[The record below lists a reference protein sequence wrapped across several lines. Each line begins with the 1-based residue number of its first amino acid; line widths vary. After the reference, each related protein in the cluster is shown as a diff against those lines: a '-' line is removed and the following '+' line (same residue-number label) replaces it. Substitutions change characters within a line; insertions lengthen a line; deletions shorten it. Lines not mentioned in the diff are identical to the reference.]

1 MPNDPRLKFKKKVY
15 DMSRNPYYTYFG
27 DDSSFRPG
35 GGSGAGG
42 GGEPVIPPDPG
53 GGGEPWTPL
62 NPSIPVN
69 PPPEPTPEPDN
80 PNLNPGQ
87 IAGIAIGSIAAAAA
101 LGYAAKKA
109 ADEMERR
116 RLGRNR
122 IPSTTDGIELDNIR
136 RPTLPK
142 GISKAIKAGFTS
154 LDSSPASSQSSSRSS
169 SGTTT
174 PANRRGVPTPFEQ
187 AGFSAGID
195 LLNPRPSG
203 PVPKILPPS
212 VINPDAVASAAE
224 QLAYQTEM
232 ERVRNEMAQ
241 ARESINI
248 LNPRKQPSSS
258 TSGSSASTPE
268 RVDLETQLEYFEGI
282 IETDKSLTRD
292 EIEFYEALAKDTK
305 IKLKALE
312 KAKTAATLKE
322 AAVQLE
328 LQKTEALKAAALQAT
343 QTRVTKLKQLQ
354 EQINNETENLKFINE
369 ELAKPRTPAEVKI
382 LKQQRLAVDKKL
394 SKLVAEANKIT
405 TSAEKSVIRAGARP
419 IPRDTNVRPPTG
431 NTPTTD
437 ALNASRRS
445 VNIGENTRMLGSIQD
460 APMVEVDLDFRP
472 PQESMLERTRRM
484 FGGQRA
490 QVEPVSTT
498 ELGDLRPQ
506 RNTAVSQE
514 QVTELDAA
522 VRASEQEL
530 GTRAPSR
537 APIKLKDFLAKLG
550 LSELM
555 PILQTEG
562 FDSVHAIGN
571 YDINEANEMREA
583 LINRGVPEN
592 DINRILEE
600 AKGAPFGA
608 ETEPRQTYEDRGIIK
623 RRPEILEREAAG
635 VGIDFNAT
643 QRPAPAPAPADL
655 IDLTERPSPAPRPPP
670 EPMGEELGSLAAQN
684 HIANFNEWYNEFMT
698 KDLYAQGFVDPEI
711 PPDIAAQGEL
721 ATKKYI
727 LDEAINFVTEE
738 GRQGI
743 LEQKVVRGQ
752 RVETGRK
759 IPRAKMLQS
768 VDKFYQKAIAQEASL
783 PRPSQVE
790 RPARAPSADL
800 IDLTERPAPA
810 PAEIQTSRAARP
822 TGIRPPTP
830 PKPRPPAGS
839 APPSAPGSAPGS
851 EIQTPREGVIK
862 QQTPAERAA
871 FAEELTGRLKKMP
884 GKQKMKYNFGKTE
897 PTSRNPLDIFVSPE
911 HRNMPNTEIHPS
923 SKAFKG
929 TLTEISARV
938 PRLTPI
944 RSNLISVSSNAG
956 GMVGG
961 LAAGYFA
968 GKAMADWFAQHP
980 AKNYNEQYGQALA
993 TSFVGMA
1000 AGTLAQQ
1007 VVSAVIRAGVS
1018 YVAIGYVEG
1027 ITSGLSIGPAGIIEG
1042 LGEAA
1047 VYTLAS
1053 VTAQMETQRYLE
1065 NAGYDH
1071 AHARMGG
1078 SLAATGA
1085 ATSVNIASWIA
1096 HGGPVNPYADISVL
1110 VNEIFIL
1117 GFGIY
1122 SMITEHYAGE
1132 AQDDEEEAIR
1142 QANIEDKRRYDALVA
1157 EQQSKL
1163 DRALAINEARKN
1175 YVLALRSYDYD
1186 FDKTLATFSE
1196 EDKRLLG
1203 VYDKKGDV
1211 EAGLSF
1217 EEFRDSLQKEFD
1229 PFATSRA
1236 ESTGDAPP
1244 PAVLPRNDQLKR
1256 DTYMEYVTWYANNL
1270 MNIPQKPFDFDSEGA
1285 KLLDAE
1291 TGGSWTSTANVHAAT
1306 AVSSASYKQPLINNA
1321 QQQIMDAYHNDRKPI
1336 EQMDPEVLRYADLD
1350 SSFRERYET
1359 YIVMDSQARI
1369 LLEFN
1374 NTQHTYHDMDPEL
1387 VAIASRDP
1395 NFFGY
1400 ADEYYRVLTN
1410 QARDVG
1416 LSISEVARLN
1426 ALDANNQAIEI
1437 GKLNEAR
1444 NKLIQQQQALNQPI
1458 IDSYNAN
1465 ILREISIYGD
1475 NFEAIIRNINDQ
1487 ALLTGHNFLY
1497 ASNRADLYRQLHL
1510 EMPEIDIIEPEI
1522 DPNQPD
1528 ATFQP
1533 AKGRQIGD
1541 TILYNYRYHL
1551 TDAQNKELDEDAV
1564 KGKYLRDSEAM
1575 ERNAR
1580 RIYER
1585 DRYLFEET
1593 DAEKAAALDL
1603 TLEEYYAKFN
1613 ITPPLD
1619 EIKEWTPETSKGGVP
1634 DGRYRRADGCIETY
1648 RNNILV
1654 HTDTSQLV
1662 TNEPIKYDPTL
1673 AKQPDGLILMP
1684 DTSVREYKDGL
1695 VVRVEYNNTS
1705 GYGLTP
1711 DEINKAEAQT
1721 TPQTLFSG
1729 ERSMPDGTTRTY
1741 SNGKIIRV
1749 NFPPNV
1755 TGAMIKANDV
1765 KQLNRTEGLYYGEPT
1780 TTPVTP
1786 PITPPTE
1793 TREPTYEEL
1802 KIMYKTDY
1810 ENKQRFQPETTIEA
1824 DLREMYKTEPVPLP
1838 TPTTTPAPTP
1848 TPQTTASSLNL
1859 AVAPSAPAQ
1868 APATTSM
1875 PEDTTPGIANP

>member
-1 MPNDPRLKFKKKVY
+1 MENLRERPMP
-15 DMSRNPYYTYFG
+15 
-27 DDSSFRPG
+27 
-35 GGSGAGG
+35 A
-42 GGEPVIPPDPG
+42 
-53 GGGEPWTPL
+53 
-62 NPSIPVN
+62 
-69 PPPEPTPEPDN
+69 
-80 PNLNPGQ
+80 
-87 IAGIAIGSIAAAAA
+87 
-101 LGYAAKKA
+101 
-109 ADEMERR
+109 
-116 RLGRNR
+116 
-122 IPSTTDGIELDNIR
+122 
-136 RPTLPK
+136 
-142 GISKAIKAGFTS
+142 
-154 LDSSPASSQSSSRSS
+154 
-169 SGTTT
+169 
-174 PANRRGVPTPFEQ
+174 
-187 AGFSAGID
+187 
-195 LLNPRPSG
+195 
-203 PVPKILPPS
+203 
-212 VINPDAVASAAE
+212 
-224 QLAYQTEM
+224 
-232 ERVRNEMAQ
+232 
-241 ARESINI
+241 
-248 LNPRKQPSSS
+248 
-258 TSGSSASTPE
+258 PE
-268 RVDLETQLEYFEGI
+268 R
-282 IETDKSLTRD
+282 
-292 EIEFYEALAKDTK
+292 
-305 IKLKALE
+305 
-312 KAKTAATLKE
+312 
-322 AAVQLE
+322 
-328 LQKTEALKAAALQAT
+328 
-343 QTRVTKLKQLQ
+343 
-354 EQINNETENLKFINE
+354 
-369 ELAKPRTPAEVKI
+369 P
-382 LKQQRLAVDKKL
+382 
-394 SKLVAEANKIT
+394 
-405 TSAEKSVIRAGARP
+405 ARP
-419 IPRDTNVRPPTG
+419 
-431 NTPTTD
+431 
-437 ALNASRRS
+437 A
-445 VNIGENTRMLGSIQD
+445 
-460 APMVEVDLDFRP
+460 
-472 PQESMLERTRRM
+472 
-484 FGGQRA
+484 
-490 QVEPVSTT
+490 
-498 ELGDLRPQ
+498 
-506 RNTAVSQE
+506 
-514 QVTELDAA
+514 
-522 VRASEQEL
+522 
-530 GTRAPSR
+530 
-537 APIKLKDFLAKLG
+537 
-550 LSELM
+550 
-555 PILQTEG
+555 
-562 FDSVHAIGN
+562 
-571 YDINEANEMREA
+571 
-583 LINRGVPEN
+583 
-592 DINRILEE
+592 
-600 AKGAPFGA
+600 
-608 ETEPRQTYEDRGIIK
+608 
-623 RRPEILEREAAG
+623 
-635 VGIDFNAT
+635 
-643 QRPAPAPAPADL
+643 
-655 IDLTERPSPAPRPPP
+655 P

-684 HIANFNEWYNEFMT
+684 HIANFNEWYDSFMT

-711 PPDIAAQGEL
+711 PPDIMAQGEL
-721 ATKKYI
+721 AEKKYI
-727 LDEAINFVTEE
+727 LDEAIKFVTEE

-783 PRPSQVE
+783 PRPV
-790 RPARAPSADL
+790 PAPAPAPADL
-800 IDLTERPAPA
+800 IDLIDRPAPA
-810 PAEIQTSRAARP
+810 PAEIQTSRAARQ
-822 TGIRPPTP
+822 TGLRPPTP
-830 PKPRPPAGS
+830 PKPRAPAGS

-862 QQTPAERAA
+862 QQTPVERAQ
-871 FAEELTGRLKKMP
+871 FAEELTGRLQKIP

-897 PTSRNPLDIFVSPE
+897 PTSRNPLDIFVNPE

-944 RSNLISVSSNAG
+944 RSNLISMGSNAG

-968 GKAMADWFAQHP
+968 GKAMSDWFAKNP
-980 AKNYNEQYGQALA
+980 PKNYNEQYGQALA

-1000 AGTLAQQ
+1000 VGSLAQQ

-1018 YVAIGYVEG
+1018 YAAIGYVEG

-1047 VYTLAS
+1047 VYTLAA

-1078 SLAATGA
+1078 SLAATA
-1085 ATSVNIASWIA
+1085 AASGVNIASWIA
-1096 HGGPVNPYADISVL
+1096 HGGPINPVGDIAVL

-1132 AQDDEEEAIR
+1132 AEDDEEEAIR
-1142 QANIEDKRRYDALVA
+1142 QANLEDKRRYDALVA
-1157 EQQSKL
+1157 EQQIKI
-1163 DRALAINEARKN
+1163 DKTLAINEARKN
-1175 YVLALRSYDYD
+1175 FVLALRSNDYD

-1196 EDKRLLG
+1196 EDKKLLG

-1217 EEFRDSLQKEFD
+1217 EEFKDSLQKEFD

-1236 ESTGDAPP
+1236 ETTGDAPP
-1244 PAVLPRNDQLKR
+1244 PAVLSREDQLKR
-1256 DTYMEYVTWYANNL
+1256 DTYMAYVTWYSNNL
-1270 MNIPQKPFDFDSEGA
+1270 MNISQKPFDFDSEGA

-1350 SSFRERYET
+1350 PSFRERYET

-1374 NTQHTYHDMDPEL
+1374 NTQHTYHDMDQEL

-1395 NFFGY
+1395 NFFAY

-1444 NKLIQQQQALNQPI
+1444 NKLIQQQRELNQPI

-1533 AKGRQIGD
+1533 GKGRQIGD
-1541 TILYNYRYHL
+1541 TLLYNYRYNL

-1613 ITPPLD
+1613 ITPPVD
-1619 EIKEWTPETSKGGVP
+1619 EIKEWTPATGKGGVP
-1634 DGRYRRADGCIETY
+1634 DGRYRRADGSIETY

-1654 HTDTSQLV
+1654 HTDTSQVV
-1662 TNEPIKYDPTL
+1662 TEPIKYDPTL

-1684 DTSVREYKDGL
+1684 DTSVREYKNGL
-1695 VVRVEYNNTS
+1695 VVNVEYNNTS

-1749 NFPPNV
+1749 NFPANA

-1786 PITPPTE
+1786 VTPPTETTQPTTETTQPTTETPPTE

-1802 KIMYKTDY
+1802 KVMYPDKYDTFANAYKFMHPSASQDIVDRQTELYLKQQY
-1810 ENKQRFQPETTIEA
+1810 EKNPPPTETQ
-1824 DLREMYKTEPVPLP
+1824 
-1838 TPTTTPAPTP
+1838 PTTTPTPATPAQTPAPA
-1848 TPQTTASSLNL
+1848 PQTTPAASAQNL
-1859 AVAPSAPAQ
+1859 AVAPGRAPS
-1868 APATTSM
+1868 TTYM
-1875 PEDTTPGIANP
+1875 PEDTTPGIATP

>member
-1 MPNDPRLKFKKKVY
+1 M
-15 DMSRNPYYTYFG
+15 
-27 DDSSFRPG
+27 
-35 GGSGAGG
+35 
-42 GGEPVIPPDPG
+42 
-53 GGGEPWTPL
+53 
-62 NPSIPVN
+62 
-69 PPPEPTPEPDN
+69 
-80 PNLNPGQ
+80 
-87 IAGIAIGSIAAAAA
+87 
-101 LGYAAKKA
+101 
-109 ADEMERR
+109 
-116 RLGRNR
+116 
-122 IPSTTDGIELDNIR
+122 
-136 RPTLPK
+136 
-142 GISKAIKAGFTS
+142 
-154 LDSSPASSQSSSRSS
+154 
-169 SGTTT
+169 
-174 PANRRGVPTPFEQ
+174 
-187 AGFSAGID
+187 
-195 LLNPRPSG
+195 
-203 PVPKILPPS
+203 
-212 VINPDAVASAAE
+212 
-224 QLAYQTEM
+224 
-232 ERVRNEMAQ
+232 
-241 ARESINI
+241 
-248 LNPRKQPSSS
+248 
-258 TSGSSASTPE
+258 
-268 RVDLETQLEYFEGI
+268 
-282 IETDKSLTRD
+282 
-292 EIEFYEALAKDTK
+292 
-305 IKLKALE
+305 
-312 KAKTAATLKE
+312 
-322 AAVQLE
+322 QLE

-343 QTRVTKLKQLQ
+343 QTRITKLKQLQ

-382 LKQQRLAVDKKL
+382 LKQQRLNVDKKL
-394 SKLVAEANKIT
+394 SKLVAEANKIA

-445 VNIGENTRMLGSIQD
+445 VNVGESTRMLGSIQD

-498 ELGDLRPQ
+498 ELGDLRAQ

-530 GTRAPSR
+530 GTRASSR

-583 LINRGVPEN
+583 LINRGVSEN

-623 RRPEILEREAAG
+623 PKPVASEREAAG
-635 VGIDFNAT
+635 VGIDFSAEP
-643 QRPAPAPAPADL
+643 RPPPAPAPAPAPADL
-655 IDLTERPSPAPRPPP
+655 IDLTDRPSPARRPPP

-711 PPDIAAQGEL
+711 PPDIMAQGEL
-721 ATKKYI
+721 AEKKYI
-727 LDEAINFVTEE
+727 LDEAIKFVTEE

-783 PRPSQVE
+783 PRPSQVDRAAVALE
-790 RPARAPSADL
+790 RPTPA
-800 IDLTERPAPA
+800 PAPA
-810 PAEIQTSRAARP
+810 PAEIQTSRAARQ

-830 PKPRPPAGS
+830 PKPRAPAGS

-862 QQTPAERAA
+862 QQTPVERAQ
-871 FAEELTGRLKKMP
+871 FAEELTGRLQKIP

-897 PTSRNPLDIFVSPE
+897 PTSRNPLDIFVNPE

-944 RSNLISVSSNAG
+944 RSNLISMGSNAG

-968 GKAMADWFAQHP
+968 GKAMSDWFAQHP

-1000 AGTLAQQ
+1000 VGSLAQQ

-1018 YVAIGYVEG
+1018 YAAIGYVEG

-1047 VYTLAS
+1047 VYTLAA

-1078 SLAATGA
+1078 SLAATA
-1085 ATSVNIASWIA
+1085 AASGVNIASWIA
-1096 HGGPVNPYADISVL
+1096 HGGPINPVGDIAVL

-1132 AQDDEEEAIR
+1132 AEDDEEEAIR
-1142 QANIEDKRRYDALVA
+1142 QANLEDKRRYDALVA
-1157 EQQSKL
+1157 EQQIKI
-1163 DRALAINEARKN
+1163 DKTLAINEARKN
-1175 YVLALRSYDYD
+1175 FVLALRSYDYD

-1196 EDKRLLG
+1196 EDKKLLG

-1236 ESTGDAPP
+1236 ETTGDAPP
-1244 PAVLPRNDQLKR
+1244 PAVLSRDDQLKR
-1256 DTYMEYVTWYANNL
+1256 DTYMAYVTWYSNNL
-1270 MNIPQKPFDFDSEGA
+1270 MNISQKPFDFDSEGA

-1350 SSFRERYET
+1350 PSFRERYEN

-1374 NTQHTYHDMDPEL
+1374 NTQHTYHDMDQEL

-1395 NFFGY
+1395 NFFAY

-1444 NKLIQQQQALNQPI
+1444 NKLIQQQRELNQPI

-1528 ATFQP
+1528 AP
-1533 AKGRQIGD
+1533 LPGPGKGRQIGD
-1541 TILYNYRYHL
+1541 TLIYNYRYNL

-1613 ITPPLD
+1613 ITPPVD
-1619 EIKEWTPETSKGGVP
+1619 EIKEWTPATGKGGVP
-1634 DGRYRRADGCIETY
+1634 DGRYRRADGSIETY

-1654 HTDTSQLV
+1654 HTDTSQVV
-1662 TNEPIKYDPTL
+1662 TEPIKYDPTL

-1749 NFPPNV
+1749 NFPANA

-1765 KQLNRTEGLYYGEPT
+1765 KQLNRSEGLYYGEPT

-1786 PITPPTE
+1786 PPVTPPTETQEPITPPTETTQPTE

-1802 KIMYKTDY
+1802 KVMYPDKYDTFANAYKFMHPSASQDIVDRQTELYLKQQY
-1810 ENKQRFQPETTIEA
+1810 EKNPPPTETQPTTQPTTESELTYEQLQQKYPVTYSTLNRKHNGDPVPIEA
-1824 DLREMYKTEPVPLP
+1824 ALRRANTAGFDEATGTNSTGTTGGGLMPS
-1838 TPTTTPAPTP
+1838 TPAQTPAPAPQTTPA
-1848 TPQTTASSLNL
+1848 ASAQNL
-1859 AVAPSAPAQ
+1859 AVAPGR
-1868 APATTSM
+1868 APATTYM
-1875 PEDTTPGIANP
+1875 PEDTTPGIAN